1 MLLAKFPLDGRGAL
15 YEQLARVLK
24 RAIVEGHFH
33 PGERLPA
40 TRALARALN
49 LSRNTVLTAYEILR
63 AEQLTVSNERSGTR
77 VAEISLPPG
86 FTSPPAAA
94 PPQSRY
100 AARLRKLGP
109 QTLGRMREELRYNL
123 HADPP
128 FVSDMIRSWSRKL
141 AAAARVAGAHYPE
154 SQGFQP
160 LRSAIADYLAR
171 RRGVVCAESDVLIV
185 GGTQQAVT
193 IAARAVL
200 DEGDTVAIEDPHYL
214 YMMQGLT
221 AHGARIVSVRTDENG
236 MVTSE
241 LARHKARLI
250 CVSPSDQF
258 PSGAIMSLERRVE
271 LLDIASRQ
279 GSWILEDDYNSEF
292 HFRERPIA
300 ALRSLDFSGRV
311 IYVGTFSKTLFPSLR
326 LGYIV
331 CPPGLREDLCKVKRF
346 DDLGSPSVEQA
357 ALAAFMRSRQFEKY
371 LRRALVALR
380 HCRTVFMDS
389 LRRHCGDRI
398 VIQDTHAGTHVVV
411 WLKSVEYSQLTRLVE
426 LGIGRSLG
434 LYPIHPFYRNPPD
447 RPGLML
453 GYAGLSA
460 EALTRAAELLGECLS
475 ELEGAARGKRVSRA
489 GPLGAAS
496 RS

>member
-1 MLLAKFPLDGRGAL
+1 
-15 YEQLARVLK
+15 
-24 RAIVEGHFH
+24 
-33 PGERLPA
+33 
-40 TRALARALN
+40 
-49 LSRNTVLTAYEILR
+49 
-63 AEQLTVSNERSGTR
+63 
-77 VAEISLPPG
+77 
-86 FTSPPAAA
+86 
-94 PPQSRY
+94 
-100 AARLRKLGP
+100 
-109 QTLGRMREELRYNL
+109 MREELRYNL

-141 AAAARVAGAHYPE
+141 AAAARVAGAHYPD

-160 LRSAIADYLAR
+160 LRVAIADYLAR

-185 GGTQQAVT
+185 GGTQQAIT

-221 AHGARIVSVRTDENG
+221 AHGARIISVRTDENG

-258 PSGAIMSLERRVE
+258 PSGAVMSLERRVE

-326 LGYIV
+326 LGFIV
-331 CPPGLREDLCKVKRF
+331 CPPGIREDLCKVKRL

-371 LRRALVALR
+371 LRWTVVALQ
-380 HCRTVFMDS
+380 HCRTVFMES
-389 LRRHCGDRI
+389 LRRYCGERI
-398 VIQDTHAGTHVVV
+398 RIQDTHAGTHIVV
-411 WLKSVEYSQLTRLVE
+411 WLQNVEYSQLARLME
-426 LGIGRSLG
+426 LGIARRLG
-434 LYPIHPFYRNPPD
+434 LYPMHPYYRNLPD
-447 RPGLML
+447 HPGLML
-453 GYAGLSA
+453 GYAGLTA

-475 ELEGAARGKRVSRA
+475 ALEEESRTEA
-489 GPLGAAS
+489 TGPRRFS
-496 RS
+496 RSQKA